1 MDRSRSVLKKSAACA
16 LAGTAF
22 GVPAAEAA
30 PIYFDAPDTIYR
42 ADATTPVV
50 NVLFDIDGDSVD
62 DYSLD
67 LLGGTDA
74 YAYWTSLG
82 SNSVVSTHLFDV
94 EALGGGALVGPA
106 QSYKTNSQLAKMKAD
121 GTTGGQW
128 PSNLV
133 DPRFV
138 GLQFLIGGQTHYGW
152 ARVGVDVDG
161 TAGVAQGVV
170 YRLGLR
176 RYPRHR
182 DHDAG
187 NRLRAGALVAG
198 AVRARRGGRR
208 GAEAPPSPGLMAR
221 TFPTV

>member
-82 SNSVVSTHLFDV
+82 GNQVVTVLFDV
-94 EALGGGALVGPA
+94 DALTGGVVVGPG
-106 QSYKTNSQLAKMKAD
+106 QYYGSDSKLAKAKAS
-121 GTTGGQW
+121 GTTGGHW
-128 PSNLV
+128 PNNLL

-170 YRLGLR
+170 YDWA
-176 RYPRHR
+176 Y
-182 DHDAG
+182 DDT
-187 NRLRAGALVAG
+187 AGAAITTPGTASVPEPSSLALFALGAAGVA
-198 AVRARRGGRR
+198 ALKRRRR
-208 GAEAPPSPGLMAR
+208 QD
-221 TFPTV
+221 

>member
-42 ADATTPVV
+42 ADATTPEV

-67 LLGGTDA
+67 LFGGTDA
-74 YAYWTSLG
+74 YAYWNILG
-82 SNSVVSTHLFDV
+82 SNQVVTSGSDV
-94 EALGGGALVGPA
+94 DALTGGVVVGPG
-106 QSYKTNSQLAKMKAD
+106 QNYGSGGKLAKAKAS
-121 GTTGGQW
+121 GSTGGQW

-161 TAGVAQGVV
+161 PAGVAQGVV
-170 YRLGLR
+170 YDWAYDDTPGAAITTPGTASVPEPSSLALFALGAAGVAALKR
-176 RYPRHR
+176 R
-182 DHDAG
+182 
-187 NRLRAGALVAG
+187 
-198 AVRARRGGRR
+198 RRQD
-208 GAEAPPSPGLMAR
+208 
-221 TFPTV
+221 